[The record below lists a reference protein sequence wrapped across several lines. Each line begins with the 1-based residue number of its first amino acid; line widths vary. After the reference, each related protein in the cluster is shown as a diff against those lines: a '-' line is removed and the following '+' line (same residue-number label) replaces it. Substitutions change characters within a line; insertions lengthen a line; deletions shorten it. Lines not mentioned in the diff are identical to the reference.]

1 MVARLVP
8 APECARSEGDAC
20 SAVAPEQACTGRLTP
35 AAAAA
40 AAARSWGIVQSEL
53 VERAQA
59 RGLVVHPY
67 TFRNEV

>member
-1 MVARLVP
+1 MVARLVA
-8 APECARSEGDAC
+8 APECSRSEGDAC